1 MTTSVCLPCANVPRR
16 QFQSLRREPAS
27 RLPSALLT
35 LLLAGLMVGPARA
48 EPEDWSLHGYA
59 SQRLTHSN
67 HGNQFF
73 GETSDRFSTDYSEV
87 GAGFFW
93 RPHNQWQL
101 SGQAI
106 YRRGGASEEGRIEPD
121 YLYAAYAPLDS
132 EHGKVAIKLGKIK
145 VAYGLYN
152 EMRDTPMT
160 RPGILPPQS
169 IYLDSLRQFNQSALG
184 IHLETERTF
193 GNDTLALRLSQIEP
207 NFASENTFWAMLGD
221 HQLFTGALR
230 ARSGEAMAAQIAF
243 DQDGGSLRA
252 LLSHAQ
258 GTGHYR
264 PGAGDNWT
272 GGALDFAFSA
282 LSLQWNG
289 QDVTLSGEL
298 SRNDIRARFSSAGFL
313 PDTNKQDVGSSW
325 YGQAQWRFTPG
336 WEALLRYDVVYSD
349 DNDKDGEFHAAATGK
364 PAWTR
369 FAKDL
374 TLGVRYRPNR
384 NWLLAG
390 EWHEVHGSLWLPP
403 ADNLDA
409 GPWTGSGTA
418 PRWHM
423 FLLQATYQF

>member
-1 MTTSVCLPCANVPRR
+1 MTASV
-16 QFQSLRREPAS
+16 
-27 RLPSALLT
+27 RLPFVDVMKPPERTGLAVFCALLAI
-35 LLLAGLMVGPARA
+35 LVAGSARA
-48 EPEDWSLHGYA
+48 DADDLSLHGFA

-73 GETSDRFSTDYSEV
+73 GETSDRISADYSEV

-93 RPHNQWQL
+93 RPHSQWQL

-106 YRRGGASEEGRIEPD
+106 YRRGGDSEPGRVEPD
-121 YLYAAYAPLDS
+121 YLYAAYTPLDS
-132 EHGKVAIKLGKIK
+132 EQGKVAIKLGKIK

-184 IHLETERTF
+184 IHLEAERTF
-193 GNDTLALRLSQIEP
+193 GRDTLALRLSQIEP
-207 NFASENTFWAMLGD
+207 DFASENTFWAMLGD
-221 HQLFTGALR
+221 HQLFTGGLH
-230 ARSGEAMAAQIAF
+230 ARSNQAMAAQLAY
-243 DQDGGSLRA
+243 DRDGGSLRA
-252 LLSHAQ
+252 LLSHAR
-258 GTGHYR
+258 GAGHYR
-264 PGAGDNWT
+264 PGSGDNWT
-272 GGALDFAFSA
+272 AGRLDFAFSA

-289 QDVTLSGEL
+289 QDVSLSGEL
-298 SRNDIRARFSSAGFL
+298 SRNDIRAQFTSAGFL
-313 PDTNKQDVGSSW
+313 PDTARQDVGSSW

-349 DNDKDGEFHAAATGK
+349 DNDQDGARYATVTGR

-369 FAKDL
+369 FAKDW
-374 TLGVRYRPNR
+374 TLGVRYRPNK

-390 EWHEVHGSLWLPP
+390 EWHEVDGSLWLPP
-403 ADNLDA
+403 ADNLDV

-418 PRWHM
+418 PRWHLI
-423 FLLQATYQF
+423 LLQATYQF